1 MKNLVSFSDYNLNE
15 SVLSDLY
22 NSVKRLFG
30 GQKSKLD
37 SLASE
42 YEEEEMSYAKEWN
55 DIVTDIDELQL
66 KETEP
71 DLTPGEKRAYTRQ
84 ISNKEKLLK
93 TLEVKRD
100 REINFINK
108 KAQEIAGSDPK
119 ISAYWEVKKAGI
131 ESKIAKKLF
140 DYGKKVSSKTY
151 TQGLKSRYENAAR
164 NARSAERTF
173 KNYFSQ
179 IDTDGKKSSE
189 KTVKEEDIKTREL
202 IDMRLSDFP
211 DAIKKFPQSKIR
223 EILRDLK
230 KERNETLLASDLER
244 DEIYKKSQKISD
256 NKKAKEF
263 TEEEFRKITKKYRDK
278 ISDLRSKITIAQR
291 YD

>member
-71 DLTPGEKRAYTRQ
+71 DLTPGE
-84 ISNKEKLLK
+84 
-93 TLEVKRD
+93 KRD